1 MEDFNQYMNME
12 DFNQYLNTDSPQE
25 TRDAA
30 QKVKEGLTALRIEE
44 KVKAAAAERASL
56 HRKSIWR
63 WIFTA
68 AVLVVMTGA
77 VLLFWRIS
85 APKTLPAIETTPGTP
100 PQQEAIEPQPL
111 PTTPPPQKQ
120 TTTPPSSP
128 MAQAEPAPPRYAAPQ
143 VMLRGDDTN
152 TNATQLLLNQIWY
165 TDYPLKNRSAGGVF
179 TESDQLL
186 KARNFA
192 DAYIQLQRLE
202 RKMPQNDTLR
212 YLKGYCLMELG
223 QGNEA
228 LPYLE
233 SLQGHVPAWDAQL
246 EWYRGLS
253 LLQSGKKE
261 AALSLFKQIANRGQ
275 PPYNAFGK
283 KAVKILK

>member
-1 MEDFNQYMNME
+1 ME
-12 DFNQYLNTDSPQE
+12 DFNQYLNDESNSE

-44 KVKAAAAERASL
+44 KVKAAAAERAAL
-56 HRKSIWR
+56 HRKRFWR

-77 VLLFWRIS
+77 VLLFWRTS
-85 APKTLPAIETTPGTP
+85 VTKTLPAKDTTPVTAP
-100 PQQEAIEPQPL
+100 LQEAIKPQPL

-128 MAQAEPAPPRYAAPQ
+128 IAQAEPAPPRYAAPQ

-165 TDYPLKNRSAGGVF
+165 TDYPFKNRSAGGVF

-233 SLQGHVPAWDAQL
+233 SLQGRIPAWDAQL

-261 AALSLFKQIANRGQ
+261 AALSLFKQIANRGR